1 MRWTIS
7 AVVFGLILALAGM
20 AQAHRVAV
28 FAYVEGDQIKG
39 EGAFSTG
46 GKVVNQKVQVLD
58 ASGKVLAEGTTG
70 QDSTFSLPLPK
81 AKAPLTV
88 VLDAGAGHRATYEL
102 TAQDLGQEA
111 SDRQSQE
118 AGAATPA
125 AAPSAPAA
133 PTAQELAPQIKQ
145 AVQQAVAPLRAQLA
159 EMALKA
165 EEVSLKDI
173 IGGIGWIVGL
183 MGLVAYF
190 RARKMAGGAAR

>member
-1 MRWTIS
+1 MRLTIS
-7 AVVFGLILALAGM
+7 AVVFGLILALAGV

-46 GKVVNQKVQVLD
+46 GKVINQKVQVLD

-70 QDSTFSLPLPK
+70 EDSTFSLPLPK

-88 VLDAGAGHRATYEL
+88 VLDAGAGHRATFEL

-111 SDRQSQE
+111 PGSTGQ
-118 AGAATPA
+118 AATVATPT
-125 AAPSAPAA
+125 AAPSAAAA
-133 PTAQELAPQIKQ
+133 PTVKDLAPEIKK
-145 AVQQAVAPLRAQLA
+145 AVQQAVAPIRAQLA

-165 EEVSLKDI
+165 DEVTLRDV

-183 MGLVAYF
+183 MGLVAYL
-190 RARKMAGGAAR
+190 RARKMAAGAAR

>member
-1 MRWTIS
+1 MRLTIS
-7 AVVFGLILALAGM
+7 AVVFSLILALAGA

-70 QDSTFSLPLPK
+70 EDSTFSLPLPK

-88 VLDAGAGHRATYEL
+88 VLDAGAGHRATFEL

-111 SDRQSQE
+111 SGATEQ
-118 AGAATPA
+118 AATVATPT
-125 AAPSAPAA
+125 AAPSAAAA
-133 PTAQELAPQIKQ
+133 PTAQDLAPEIKK
-145 AVQQAVAPLRAQLA
+145 AVQQAVAPIRAQLA

-165 EEVSLKDI
+165 DEVSLRDI
-173 IGGIGWIVGL
+173 VGGIGWIVGL
-183 MGLVAYF
+183 LGLAAYLK
-190 RARKMAGGAAR
+190 ARKMAAGVSR